1 MIAII
6 KDIYQEL
13 SNRKRISIIDVFVSL
28 LVIRITDHFVNIN
41 TYFSKIF
48 NNKIISS
55 IIPILTGILHCLNIL
70 IIIVF
75 IICILSLIS
84 YSVLNAI
91 SSRTHYDLL
100 RFIYDMHYTST
111 HSIDFMTTLFFYMIS
126 IGLFL
131 ELASKFDIQRL
142 MEIYEHKLWQIYPH
156 NRRLPHRN
164 SSENFQ
170 GAVWQGLHLQ
180 GRIQGQILHPLW
192 KLLDRKPAYWR
203 QMPRMRTRG
212 YRGKGRGILL

>member
-28 LVIRITDHFVNIN
+28 LVIRITDHFVDIN

-55 IIPILTGILHCLNIL
+55 IIPILTGFLHCLNIL

-131 ELASKFDIQRL
+131 ELASKFDIYNYIVNITNNSPFQLLQIPYVFLSIAALIELYNRYFRAKIPHDESSKITVNKPI
-142 MEIYEHKLWQIYPH
+142 EIKIVEDSKKNH
-156 NRRLPHRN
+156 
-164 SSENFQ
+164 
-170 GAVWQGLHLQ
+170 
-180 GRIQGQILHPLW
+180 
-192 KLLDRKPAYWR
+192 
-203 QMPRMRTRG
+203 
-212 YRGKGRGILL
+212 

>member
-28 LVIRITDHFVNIN
+28 LVIRITDHFVDIN

-131 ELASKFDIQRL
+131 ELASKFDINNSPFQLLQIPYVFLSIAALIELYNRYFRAKIPHDESSKITVNKPI
-142 MEIYEHKLWQIYPH
+142 EIKIVEDSKKSH
-156 NRRLPHRN
+156 
-164 SSENFQ
+164 
-170 GAVWQGLHLQ
+170 
-180 GRIQGQILHPLW
+180 
-192 KLLDRKPAYWR
+192 
-203 QMPRMRTRG
+203 
-212 YRGKGRGILL
+212 

>member
-13 SNRKRISIIDVFVSL
+13 SNRKRIS
-28 LVIRITDHFVNIN
+28 
-41 TYFSKIF
+41 
-48 NNKIISS
+48 IISS

-131 ELASKFDIQRL
+131 ELASKFDIYNYIVKIFQS
-142 MEIYEHKLWQIYPH
+142 YKLKSDVYVLSFALVPFYLIFPYH
-156 NRRLPHRN
+156 
-164 SSENFQ
+164 
-170 GAVWQGLHLQ
+170 
-180 GRIQGQILHPLW
+180 
-192 KLLDRKPAYWR
+192 
-203 QMPRMRTRG
+203 T
-212 YRGKGRGILL
+212 